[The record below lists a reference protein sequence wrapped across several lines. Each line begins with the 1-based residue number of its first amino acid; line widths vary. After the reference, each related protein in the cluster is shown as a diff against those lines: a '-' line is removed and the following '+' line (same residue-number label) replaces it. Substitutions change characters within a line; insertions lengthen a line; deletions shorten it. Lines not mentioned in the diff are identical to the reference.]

1 MEKHKIVVPKGVRY
15 IGEIDPETKKRLWE
29 SYNISDYQEPHILNK
44 VLTGCGYTEYC
55 IKCSVPI
62 ILISPRKFLL
72 ENKEEQHPG
81 EVYYFR
87 NDDETSTNYELDIN
101 DDRKSIK
108 KKAETVEAG
117 KRKTL
122 ENLDILKRN
131 LRNAYRRHKASSFKP
146 FKILVTYDSFKHVKD
161 ALEHMY
167 TDENNYDLGFE
178 NSFEKFYVV
187 VDEFQSIFIDARFKS
202 ESEIELIEQLK
213 GVQKV
218 CYVSATPML
227 DTYLE
232 MLNEFKN
239 LPYYELD
246 WETEDPGRIIKP
258 WIDVKFTTGS
268 LNEEARKVIQR
279 YKDGK
284 FETRLNEETG
294 EFIES
299 KEAVLFFNS
308 VKGLC
313 QVIKTNMLHTDQ
325 VNVICAKTTDNEN
338 KIRAAFNEV
347 LKKETEELMKHPKVP
362 KEYEVIGKIPTKGE
376 THKMIT
382 LCTRTVYLGA
392 DFYSTNAQT
401 FIFSDSNIDSLS
413 VDISMDLEQI
423 LGRQRLKENPWK
435 NCATLF
441 VKTTSKRHIKTK
453 KEFDDRL
460 NEKVGKS
467 NNLLSV
473 YSRSMGSEQFDLAEK
488 YLKDAKASH
497 YKDDYVSVTVVKD
510 WETDK
515 IVDLIPKFNNLMLVS
530 EKRAFDVQ
538 QVDYKDRF
546 SVFSAIDKKGIDSV
560 TERACELA
568 CEFNELGDS
577 NKKLSMLVS
586 LEDLEGITEHDIS
599 SFLEL
604 IQPKYKE
611 YYTVMGPKFIKQFS
625 CKEAEI
631 KREWTKLK
639 SNDGLKDKIDSE
651 VYKIFEIGK
660 RYTKVDIK
668 DKLNKL
674 YSKFDYEK
682 KAKSTD
688 LETYYVLKPI
698 LTSDK
703 KAGFEILS
711 KR

>member
-1 MEKHKIVVPKGVRY
+1 
-15 IGEIDPETKKRLWE
+15 
-29 SYNISDYQEPHILNK
+29 
-44 VLTGCGYTEYC
+44 
-55 IKCSVPI
+55 
-62 ILISPRKFLL
+62 LISPRKFLL

-101 DDRKSIK
+101 DDRKAIK

-167 TDENNYDLGFE
+167 LEEGNHDRGFE
-178 NSFEKFYVV
+178 NDFEKFYVV

-202 ESEIELIEQLK
+202 ESEIELLEQLK
-213 GVQKV
+213 GVKKV

-232 MLNEFKN
+232 MLDEFRK

-268 LNEEARKVIQR
+268 LNEEAKKVIQK

-284 FETRLNEETG
+284 FETRLSEKTG

-325 VNVICAKTTDNEN
+325 VNIICAKTTDNEN
-338 KIRAAFNEV
+338 KIRSAFNDV
-347 LKKETEELMKHPKVP
+347 LKKETEDLMKHPKVP

-376 THKMIT
+376 THKMFT

-435 NCATLF
+435 NSATLF
-441 VKTTSKRHIKTK
+441 VKTTSKKHIRTKEEFNERLSEKIGKT
-453 KEFDDRL
+453 D
-460 NEKVGKS
+460 S
-467 NNLLSV
+467 LLDS
-473 YSRSMGSEQFDLAEK
+473 YSQVLERNKFDLAENLYK
-488 YLKDAKASH
+488 VAKTYH

-560 TERACELA
+560 TEKACELA

-577 NKKLSMLVS
+577 NKKLSMLVG
-586 LEDLEGITEHDIS
+586 LENLDGITEHDIN

-631 KREWTKLK
+631 KREWAKLK
-639 SNDGLKDKIDSE
+639 SNDGIKDKVDSE

-660 RYTKVDIK
+660 RYTKSGIK
-668 DKLNKL
+668 DTLNKL
-674 YSKFDYEK
+674 YERLNYGK

-688 LETYYVLKPI
+688 IDLYFEVKVVKFQDSTGKWVN
-698 LTSDK
+698 
-703 KAGFEILS
+703 GFELIG